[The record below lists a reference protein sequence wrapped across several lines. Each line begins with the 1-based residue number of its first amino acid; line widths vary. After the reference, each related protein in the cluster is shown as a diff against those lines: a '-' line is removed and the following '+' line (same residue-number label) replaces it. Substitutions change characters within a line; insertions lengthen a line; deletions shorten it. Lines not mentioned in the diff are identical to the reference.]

1 MLLTYGT
8 GQRSDPSPDCTC
20 WGRQTRLPR
29 ASVCCVLW
37 PGRPLP
43 PPKRAIRSDTED
55 QVQKSK
61 RKKEKRTASPLC
73 LINHRAGRLTCAL
86 FSNCLGGNPGVWTDC
101 LGLDLCED
109 TEWPWALFHF
119 DKLYP
124 RYMKFHTGSW
134 LRRKTST
141 LHPIPTNSHT
151 LDHF

>member
-1 MLLTYGT
+1 MVPGR
-8 GQRSDPSPDCTC
+8 GQTPS
-20 WGRQTRLPR
+20 QTAPAEADKHDSHGLPS
-29 ASVCCVLW
+29 AVCCGLGDLSH
-37 PGRPLP
+37 PQREPSGQTQRTRCRS
-43 PPKRAIRSDTED
+43 PKEN
-55 QVQKSK
+55 
-61 RKKEKRTASPLC
+61 KEKRTASPLC

-101 LGLDLCED
+101 LGLDFCED